1 MTTFA
6 GELPSLL
13 FPATQHLGGWGWT
26 RKCEKVVSAITFNY
40 FKSEQSL
47 KLWISDNERFNCD
60 EISNRGYRQEEE
72 KKRRKK
78 SKREIDKYRER
89 CRVKNIIYYCVPR
102 THRNG
107 FPNADNVRKIIR
119 MLLV

>member
-13 FPATQHLGGWGWT
+13 FPATQYLGGWGWT

-60 EISNRGYRQEEE
+60 EISNCGYRHEEE
-72 KKRRKK
+72 KKKK
-78 SKREIDKYRER
+78 EKIEKRD
-89 CRVKNIIYYCVPR
+89 
-102 THRNG
+102 
-107 FPNADNVRKIIR
+107 
-119 MLLV
+119 

>member
-40 FKSEQSL
+40 FESEQSP

-60 EISNRGYRQEEE
+60 EISNRGDRQGGE
-72 KKRRKK
+72 KKKK
-78 SKREIDKYRER
+78 EKIEKRD
-89 CRVKNIIYYCVPR
+89 
-102 THRNG
+102 
-107 FPNADNVRKIIR
+107 
-119 MLLV
+119 

>member
-40 FKSEQSL
+40 FKSEQSP
-47 KLWISDNERFNCD
+47 KLWISDNERFNC
-60 EISNRGYRQEEE
+60 EISNRGYRHEEE
-72 KKRRKK
+72 KKKK
-78 SKREIDKYRER
+78 EKIEKRD
-89 CRVKNIIYYCVPR
+89 
-102 THRNG
+102 
-107 FPNADNVRKIIR
+107 
-119 MLLV
+119 